1 LDSQTTDAD
10 EKHILRIANEIIDD
24 LNISIFRLNSVVW
37 TEDLP
42 ITLVDTETPVPE
54 MAGMVRR
61 DVPVGWSVFTWDRVI
76 LNPQMKGKL
85 SPAEWRPL
93 LVSSL
98 IYEARLRGRRDLA
111 TILAWTPFIIDGI
124 GWWWLFAVWTSE
136 PGIPA
141 LLAITDS
148 VGLIAA
154 FLVGGLLSRWLSKRL
169 RLEADNLA
177 SALVGLE
184 ILKRVLEKMES
195 LGLADGYAGS
205 LWGMGYPF
213 SGELM
218 SGRPTLAE
226 RIRNLE
232 GRREAGARLA
242 IPDGKSNCTLW
253 RLVGFLPRSPKLS
266 YLPAF
271 Y

>member
-1 LDSQTTDAD
+1 MDSQTTDAD
-10 EKHILRIANEIIDD
+10 DQHILRIANEIIDD
-24 LNISIFRLNSVVW
+24 LKISIFRPNAVAW

-42 ITLVDTETPVPE
+42 ITLADTDTPVPE

-124 GWWWLFAVWTSE
+124 GWWWLFAVWTSK

-141 LLAITDS
+141 LLAIADS
-148 VGLIAA
+148 IGLIAA
-154 FLVGGLLSRWLSKRL
+154 FLVWGLLSRWLSKRL
-169 RLEADNLA
+169 RLEADTLA
-177 SALVGLE
+177 SALVGPE

-195 LGLADGYAGS
+195 LGLVDEYAGS

-213 SGELM
+213 SAELM

-232 GRREAGARLA
+232 GPREAGAA
-242 IPDGKSNCTLW
+242 FSNSGWKEQLHLMETG
-253 RLVGFLPRSPKLS
+253 GFPSTQS
-266 YLPAF
+266 
-271 Y
+271 

>member
-1 LDSQTTDAD
+1 MDSQNTDAD
-10 EKHILRIANEIIDD
+10 DQHILTIANEIIDE
-24 LNISIFRLNSVVW
+24 LNISIFRPSSVAW
-37 TEDLP
+37 AEDLP
-42 ITLVDTETPVPE
+42 VTLVDTDTPVPE

-61 DVPVGWSVFTWDRVI
+61 DVPVGWSVFTWDKVV
-76 LNPQMKGKL
+76 LNPVMKGKL
-85 SPAEWRPL
+85 GQAEWRPL

-98 IYEARLRGRRDLA
+98 IYEARLRGGRDLA

-124 GWWWLFAVWTSE
+124 GWLWLFAVWSSK

-154 FLVGGLLSRWLSKRL
+154 FLVGGLLSKWLSKRL
-169 RLEADNLA
+169 RLEADTLG
-177 SALVGLE
+177 SKLVGRE
-184 ILKRVLEKMES
+184 VLKRVLEKMEG
-195 LGLADGYAGS
+195 LGLVDEYSGS

-226 RIRNLE
+226 RIRNLNAL
-232 GRREAGARLA
+232 REA
-242 IPDGKSNCTLW
+242 K
-253 RLVGFLPRSPKLS
+253 
-266 YLPAF
+266 
-271 Y
+271 